1 MGVIA
6 NTEAQEA
13 AASSRFYETRAF
25 FIAHMRMHAHARA
38 CSRFANEPDRDDHKT
53 CEETLVESERFFYT
67 TLGNITYL

>member
-13 AASSRFYETRAF
+13 AASSRFFYCAY
-25 FIAHMRMHAHARA
+25 AHARA

-67 TLGNITYL
+67 TLGNITVHGV